1 MGGSEN
7 RPYTF
12 ADLTCLRI
20 AVPGFW
26 SVGAGGF
33 VAGVGVVVRRLWLL
47 LLQLL

>member
-12 ADLTCLRI
+12 ADLSCLRI

-26 SVGAGGF
+26 SVG
-33 VAGVGVVVRRLWLL
+33 AGVGVVVRRLWLL